1 MYFSGAWPLAAHFF
15 IAKIYNRKDVVNLK
29 VIICERCGANEL
41 IEEGKY
47 YVCAY
52 CGSKFLKETK
62 SEKSSFGTVSFE
74 GGTPL
79 SKSLDNLTGG
89 ISLDSDIERLLQKCR
104 TDPKNKKKYIN
115 LILDLDPDNT
125 DVYKL

>member
-1 MYFSGAWPLAAHFF
+1 MAAHFF
-15 IAKIYNRKDVVNLK
+15 IAKKQNRKDVVNLK

-41 IEEGKY
+41 LEEGKY

-62 SEKSSFGTVSFE
+62 SEKTSFGTSSFE
-74 GGTPL
+74 NGISL
-79 SKSLDNLTGG
+79 SKNLDNLTGG
-89 ISLDSDIERLLQKCR
+89 ISLDSDIERLLQKCK